1 MIRAVAVLSLVSL
14 LVLVLYMPSAHP
26 AERFLAQLRAEHEAA
41 ARFWGDKPAMR
52 MLARALSVQDT
63 ARQASPVPSS
73 SDAPALG
80 GIDGAVA
87 KEMASVNQRLFNN
100 AYFRSIDSLFL
111 LASFRLATLLEWLP
125 WLLAFTLAVVA
136 DGCFARLI
144 KSKEFLQHDPEL
156 FALYAC
162 AAIVAVCATVL
173 GLVAPV
179 TLHPLVMPCVPLMVS
194 LLVGRAVPHFHRRG

>member
-1 MIRAVAVLSLVSL
+1 MIRVVAVLSLVSL
-14 LVLVLYMPSAHP
+14 LVLVLYLPSAHP
-26 AERFLAQLRAEHEAA
+26 PERFLAQLRAEHQAT
-41 ARFWGDKPAMR
+41 ARYWGDEPATR
-52 MLARALSVQDT
+52 MLSRALSVQDT
-63 ARQASPVPSS
+63 ARQASPMPSS

-80 GIDGAVA
+80 AVDGAVA
-87 KEMASVNQRLFNN
+87 QEMASVNQRLFNN
-100 AYFRSIDSLFL
+100 TYFRSIDALLL

-125 WLLAFTLAVVA
+125 WLLAFTAAVVA

-162 AAIVAVCATVL
+162 TAIVVVCATVL

-179 TLHPLVMPCVPLMVS
+179 TLHPLVMPCVPLIVS
-194 LLVGRAVPHFHRRG
+194 LLVGRAAGSFHRRG